1 MQVLSSYTDLILVR
15 FLLHDE
21 LTEAVKGAAVP
32 VINGCC
38 DRYHP
43 TQAIGD
49 LMTIKER
56 FGRLSGI
63 RLTYVG
69 VHNNVCNSL
78 ISAGMKTGMEV
89 TIVTPESNQ
98 AAEDPNLLSKAIQ
111 AGTCIISDQLQD
123 VVQNSDI
130 IYTDTWIDM
139 EYFLDPSYEG
149 EKKQRIA
156 RFLPYQINKNLLK
169 NQDVLVMHCL
179 PAHHGYEI
187 STEMIRDPRSIVFE
201 QAANRM
207 PSMQAI
213 MLKLVQAGD

>member
-1 MQVLSSYTDLILVR
+1 
-15 FLLHDE
+15 
-21 LTEAVKGAAVP
+21 
-32 VINGCC
+32 
-38 DRYHP
+38 
-43 TQAIGD
+43 
-49 LMTIKER
+49 
-56 FGRLSGI
+56 
-63 RLTYVG
+63 
-69 VHNNVCNSL
+69 
-78 ISAGMKTGMEV
+78 MKTGMEV

-139 EYFLDPSYEG
+139 EYFLDPSYEE

-213 MLKLVQAGD
+213 MLKLVQAAADHVLRLSVRTLLQ